1 MNTMK
6 RLFSVFASGLAL
18 AALTVP
24 ALAIT
29 LTPEQAKNA
38 PNDFVKAVNGDKI
51 VYDSTITAYSSK
63 TFNKILQAFGLELA
77 PEMVGAVPNSY
88 ASLSNGQAAFNSVP
102 TAYPPHGYH
111 AIFTAYGLELTPEE
125 VAAKLGSND
134 YAKVVGDKIVF
145 GKAPT
150 AYDGPTL
157 ALILSAYTLPVP
169 PAPAVVEAA
178 PPAADPEPVKWV
190 LNTGY
195 MFDFDKAVI
204 KEHYYVLLDYIV
216 EAMEAKPTLKFEI
229 QGHTCSIG
237 SKAYN
242 QQLSERRAKAI
253 YNYLVQKGIDSS
265 RLTTIGFGEER
276 PAFSNDTEEERAK
289 NRRVELIEF

>member
-1 MNTMK
+1 MK
-6 RLFSVFASGLAL
+6 KLLSLFVGGMAI

-24 ALAIT
+24 AMSIV
-29 LTPEQAKNA
+29 LTPEQGQNVPNVFAKVAGGN
-38 PNDFVKAVNGDKI
+38 V

-63 TFNKILQAFGLELA
+63 TFNKILQAYGLELT
-77 PEMVGAVPNSY
+77 PEMVGAVPTSY
-88 ASLSNGQAAFNSVP
+88 ATMSNGQVVFNNVP
-102 TAYPPHGYH
+102 IAYDPPGYH
-111 AIFTAYGLELTPEE
+111 AIFTAYGLELTPEA
-125 VAAKLGSND
+125 VADILKSND
-134 YAKVVGDKIVF
+134 YASVVGDKIVF

-157 ALILSAYTLPVP
+157 ALILKAYNLAV
-169 PAPAVVEAA
+169 PAVVEIPVAD
-178 PPAADPEPVKWV
+178 PKPAAEPEPVKWV

-216 EAMEAKPTLKFEI
+216 EAMETTPTLRFEI

-242 QQLSERRAKAI
+242 QKLSERRAKAI
-253 YNYLVQKGIDSS
+253 NDYLVLKGIDQS
-265 RLTTIGFGEER
+265 RLTAVGFGEEK

-289 NRRVELIEF
+289 NRRVELVEF

>member
-1 MNTMK
+1 MK
-6 RLFSVFASGLAL
+6 RLLSVFAGGMAV

-24 ALAIT
+24 ALAID
-29 LTPEQAKNA
+29 LTPEQAQTA
-38 PNDFVKAVNGDKI
+38 PNDFVKAVSGDKI

-63 TFNKILQAFGLELA
+63 TFNRILQAFGLELA

-88 ASLSNGQAAFNSVP
+88 ASLGDGKTVFNNVP
-102 TAYPPHGYH
+102 VAYPPHDYH
-111 AIFTAYGLELTPEE
+111 AIFTAYGLQLTPEE

-169 PAPAVVEAA
+169 PAPAVVEAP

-216 EAMEAKPTLKFEI
+216 EAMEATPTLKFEI
-229 QGHTCSIG
+229 QGHTCSMG
-237 SKAYN
+237 PKAYN
-242 QQLSERRAKAI
+242 QKLSERRAKAI
-253 YNYLVQKGIDSS
+253 YDYLVQKGIDPS
-265 RLTTIGFGEER
+265 RMTTIGFGEER